1 LIETPDITDINV
13 IEYINKSYR
22 PVNEKLVPF
31 RNVCEHGKVPVIRKE
46 AESLISILLKLKKPA
61 RILEIGTAIG
71 YSACFF
77 AYSCPE
83 AEIYTI
89 EKDRDTYHAALINIQ
104 NASLG
109 SRIHVLNGDGEVMTR
124 KLANEGIADFDM
136 VFIDAAKSQY
146 IRFLEA
152 AVQSASEGA
161 LIIADNILQGGMT
174 LLDSDD
180 PKNRK
185 HRSNI
190 RKMNDFVDLITNDS
204 RFETCL
210 VSTGDGMAISVLK

>member
-1 LIETPDITDINV
+1 MIETPDITDSSV
-13 IEYINKSYR
+13 IDYINKRYK

-31 RNVCEHGKVPVIRKE
+31 RDVCEHGGVPVIRKE

-77 AYSCPE
+77 AFTCPD
-83 AEIYTI
+83 AQIYTI
-89 EKDRDTYHAALINIQ
+89 EKDKDTFRAALINIQ
-104 NASLG
+104 NAGLG

-146 IRFLEA
+146 VRFIEA
-152 AVQSASEGA
+152 AVQSASKGA
-161 LIIADNILQGGMT
+161 MIIADNILQGGMT

-180 PKNRK
+180 PENRK

-190 RKMNDFVDLITNDS
+190 RKMNDFVDLVTSDS
-204 RFETCL
+204 RFDTCL